1 MKYLYITL
9 ALIFI
14 LGTLVIF
21 NSRYPFRVFADE
33 AWSIGYSVTKNP
45 LRNITLND
53 SNILSYKKLNSITSE
68 EIRFIADPFIVIEK
82 DILYFFF
89 EHQGINGNAN
99 IGLFKA
105 NFICYPRPNNLI
117 MLFYSRQKT
126 FHLNGK

>member
-21 NSRYPFRVFADE
+21 NSRYPFRVVADE

-68 EIRFIADPFIVIEK
+68 EITFIADPFIVIEK
-82 DILYFFF
+82 DIYYIFFL
-89 EHQGINGNAN
+89 N
-99 IGLFKA
+99 IKGLMEM
-105 NFICYPRPNNLI
+105 LI
-117 MLFYSRQKT
+117 
-126 FHLNGK
+126 